1 MPEKILVI
9 DDEVDMLMLLRMII
23 EDNTDFGVET
33 TNNASE
39 ALRILR
45 ETPFDLVISDLKM
58 PGIDGLELFREIKDI
73 DPRLPVIIIT
83 AYASEASAE
92 EAARL
97 GAANFITKP
106 FRKNSILFAI
116 EKALELARV
125 KLENEDLKKRLDG

>member
-1 MPEKILVI
+1 MPERILVI

-23 EDNTDFGVET
+23 EDNTGYAVET

-39 ALRILR
+39 ALKMLR
-45 ETPFDLVISDLKM
+45 ETSYHLVVTDLKM
-58 PGIDGLELFREIKDI
+58 PGIDGLELFREIRQI

-116 EKALELARV
+116 EKALELVRV
-125 KLENEDLKKRLDG
+125 KQENEALKERLDG